1 MSYTLEQ
8 LAADC
13 HQALA
18 ADPGPAGREAMRHH
32 LERAL
37 ADADFVEDHL
47 GEHNRTPRSLL
58 YADSEFGFCIF
69 AHVYTDAKGGEPH
82 DHAGTWAIYGQASGT
97 TEMPDWRPLRAP
109 EGARPGDRK
118 SGVEGK
124 RGSGRV
130 A

>member
-1 MSYTLEQ
+1 
-8 LAADC
+8 
-13 HQALA
+13 
-18 ADPGPAGREAMRHH
+18 MRHH

-47 GEHNRTPRSLL
+47 GEHNRTPRPLL

-97 TEMPDWRPLRAP
+97 TELTEWPTLRAP
-109 EGARPGDRK
+109 DGQPPGLVHTVHPDRPSFVTGK
-118 SGVEGK
+118 SVQGMCGFGWT
-124 RGSGRV
+124 R
-130 A
+130 